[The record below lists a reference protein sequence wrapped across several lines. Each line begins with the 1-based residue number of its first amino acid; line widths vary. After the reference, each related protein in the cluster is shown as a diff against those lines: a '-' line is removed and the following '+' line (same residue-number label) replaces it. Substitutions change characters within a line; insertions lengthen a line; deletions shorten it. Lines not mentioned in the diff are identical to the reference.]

1 MHALVAL
8 ALLVAQTSAAKVS
21 GKVTLTGLAPKLA
34 NLPVTRDMKTCGTSK
49 PDEALEVSQGG
60 GVKNAVLWITDGSKA
75 AKGDKIKATLD
86 QKQCEF
92 VPHVLAL
99 PAGATLDIVNG
110 DKLFHNVHARDADKT
125 VFNYAMPVPNH
136 VIPKPLKD
144 PALLRI
150 TCDVHPW
157 MRAWVYVLPTSAFA
171 VTDESGVYAI
181 SGVAPGK
188 HTLKL
193 WHERLGEKEQQV
205 DVPAGGTA
213 TVDLQLTPR

>member
-8 ALLVAQTSAAKVS
+8 ALLVAQTGAAKVR

-60 GVKNAVLWITDGSKA
+60 GVKNAVLWITGAAKP
-75 AKGDKIKATLD
+75 AKGDKMKATLD

-171 VTDESGVYAI
+171 VTDESGGYSI

-213 TVDLQLTPR
+213 TVDLELTPR